1 MNKKQWKNLIE
12 WIICILIAFILAVLI
27 KYFIA
32 TPTVVRQS
40 SMYPTLKENQRLI
53 LNRWSRTTK
62 QMPERGDIVTFEAPS
77 EKKMSDETR
86 QTLIAQYKN
95 KSNNYLYNFSYYVLE
110 INKESYIKRVI
121 GLPNDRIEIK
131 DGKVFVNGNEYSEP
145 YLQDT
150 VITES
155 RNSCF
160 EDFIVPENCIFAIGD
175 NREGSKDCRDFGCIP
190 MEKIEGIV
198 LIRFWP
204 LNLFGKV

>member
-145 YLQDT
+145 YSQDT

>member
-12 WIICILIAFILAVLI
+12 WIICIIIAFILAILI
-27 KYFIA
+27 KYFIV

>member
-1 MNKKQWKNLIE
+1 M
-12 WIICILIAFILAVLI
+12 
-27 KYFIA
+27 
-32 TPTVVRQS
+32 
-40 SMYPTLKENQRLI
+40 
-53 LNRWSRTTK
+53 
-62 QMPERGDIVTFEAPS
+62 
-77 EKKMSDETR
+77 
-86 QTLIAQYKN
+86 
-95 KSNNYLYNFSYYVLE
+95 YNFSYYVLE

-131 DGKVFVNGNEYSEP
+131 NGKVFINGNEYSEP

-150 VITES
+150 VITDS

-160 EDFIVPENCIFAIGD
+160 EDFIVPENCIFAMGD

>member
-1 MNKKQWKNLIE
+1 MNKEQWKNLIE
-12 WIICILIAFILAVLI
+12 WIICIIIAFILAILI
-27 KYFIA
+27 KYFIV

-62 QMPERGDIVTFEAPS
+62 QRPERGDIITFEAPS
-77 EKKMSDETR
+77 EKGVSDETF
-86 QTLIAQYKN
+86 QTHIAQYKN

-131 DGKVFVNGNEYSEP
+131 NGKVFINGNEYSEP

-150 VITES
+150 VITDS

-160 EDFIVPENCIFAIGD
+160 EDFIVPENCIFAMGD